1 MGQRRHDL
9 ADVTRDSRG
18 GALPLAHGLTAGRTL
33 LSRLRDLG
41 IAPPPVV
48 VVSANAQ
55 PEQIAAAVRMAV
67 DAERTSEVEVISVR
81 PSGMR

>member
-1 MGQRRHDL
+1 MGSEMCI
-9 ADVTRDSRG
+9 RDR
-18 GALPLAHGLTAGRTL
+18 
-33 LSRLRDLG
+33 
-41 IAPPPVV
+41 
-48 VVSANAQ
+48 

>member
-1 MGQRRHDL
+1 MRVASVHPGRVATDMQEQLHEYMGQEYR
-9 ADVTRDSRG
+9 
-18 GALPLAHGLTAGRTL
+18 PEEW
-33 LSRLRDLG
+33 
-41 IAPPPVV
+41 I
-48 VVSANAQ
+48 Q

>member
-1 MGQRRHDL
+1 MGQEDR
-9 ADVTRDSRG
+9 
-18 GALPLAHGLTAGRTL
+18 PEEW
-33 LSRLRDLG
+33 
-41 IAPPPVV
+41 I
-48 VVSANAQ
+48 Q